1 MTNCFEFRTALEAVR
16 MSRTDFVALLG
27 VERSTVWL
35 STPEGICSG
44 EQHGDEN
51 CDSHAV
57 PKRYIFTDKR
67 RDERDS

>member
-1 MTNCFEFRTALEAVR
+1 

-44 EQHGDEN
+44 EQHGDKN